1 MNDILERI
9 RAKLQEFK
17 EEEFRNPLIIE
28 CRNKIADFGE
38 KLLFKM
44 ESEKIAEDDVNQ
56 LMGVFRYITDKYLEE
71 LPEIDDAAE
80 EIDETA
86 DEDLVKKIMSE
97 RLGELSYSCEQ
108 SKLMI
113 CLTKLV
119 NILDLEKIKEQ
130 SKQVTEKL
138 EKLSEEELESRF
150 KNLEKEWAKDPF
162 VFEIGASV
170 SRISLFE
177 KLMGKQPELE
187 EFWKELDQKSK
198 DKGEATIDE

>member
-44 ESEKIAEDDVNQ
+44 ESEEIAEDDVNQ
-56 LMGVFRYITDKYLEE
+56 LMGVFRYITDKYLEK

-80 EIDETA
+80 KIDVTA

-119 NILDLEKIKEQ
+119 NILDLDKIKEQ

-187 EFWKELDQKSK
+187 EFWKELEQKSK
-198 DKGEATIDE
+198 DKGEATIVE

>member
-9 RAKLQEFK
+9 RAKLQKFK
-17 EEEFRNPLIIE
+17 EEEFKNPLIIE

-44 ESEKIAEDDVNQ
+44 ESEEIVEDDVNQ

-187 EFWKELDQKSK
+187 EFWKELNQKSK
-198 DKGEATIDE
+198 DKGEATIVE